1 MRQAIG
7 NKALAGFNP
16 RPAGKHKRLYTKF
29 YTITGHCSFCS
40 LYLLFFSLFFPLSS
54 SLPLTATIT
63 HKFCLASWEL
73 TVVSDQHSPL
83 PDPGSMCLKFRC
95 ELVRLMRLLVGGAAA
110 VAAGRWVFS
119 VTSACGNL
127 GLLEPVL
134 FLFSM
139 EQSRGPAGGSGLLPV
154 SQHQAV

>member
-29 YTITGHCSFCS
+29 YTITGHCSFSS
-40 LYLLFFSLFFPLSS
+40 LYLLFFSLLFPPSS

-63 HKFCLASWEL
+63 HKFCLPSWEL
-73 TVVSDQHSPL
+73 TVVSVQHSPL

-95 ELVRLMRLLVGGAAA
+95 ELVRLFGGGAAA
-110 VAAGRWVFS
+110 AAAAAGQFVLC
-119 VTSACGNL
+119 VTSACGNPV
-127 GLLEPVL
+127 LLDPFL

-139 EQSRGPAGGSGLLPV
+139 EQAIGPAGGSGLLPV